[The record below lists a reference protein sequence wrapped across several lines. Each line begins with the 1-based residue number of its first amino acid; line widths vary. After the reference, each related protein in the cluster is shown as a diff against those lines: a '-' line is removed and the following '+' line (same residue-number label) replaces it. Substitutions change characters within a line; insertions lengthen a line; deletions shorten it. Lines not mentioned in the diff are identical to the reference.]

1 MLPFHLLLVKLII
14 VLVATETVVMEFAI
28 PPVFKDRI
36 NLLQIQWM
44 SDNGFSVF
52 KYVQTFIKR

>member
-44 SDNGFSVF
+44 SDNGFLVF